1 MRRRFE
7 GVSVDE
13 GEGGGSEDAS
23 CARGRAPRR
32 RARAGAADAF
42 RLPEG
47 KHSERASF
55 WRSILGV
62 AVHVARLTLG
72 QQRYG
77 SASTPCLPAGGRPV
91 HPLGVR
97 DELGC
102 TGCRSGVEQ
111 GGKVRRKAP
120 ALRRTSRKGTKAG
133 GTRAKRAERNTD
145 GAGGSVAWML
155 IIIQEFLFPCSCA
168 PAPAAPLTTSIKHLL
183 SFSCRPT
190 PPGACLHSYAARL
203 LEAQV
208 SAIMQEGKRGRAAEA
223 RGCAA
228 EEHTW
233 SDAQTCAPAGVPDC
247 QPEVPART
255 FLKQCV
261 VADLGERSCCP
272 QGPLRRA
279 CAYRSRRAKG
289 LAVWKAVA
297 QRAPLPQERQ
307 PP

>member
-145 GAGGSVAWML
+145 GACWGGQCGVDVDNNSGVFVSLLMC
-155 IIIQEFLFPCSCA
+155 PSCT
-168 PAPAAPLTTSIKHLL
+168 AAPLTTLNQTPSVVFMPPHPSWSLL
-183 SFSCRPT
+183 ALVRGQATGS
-190 PPGACLHSYAARL
+190 PGICYH
-203 LEAQV
+203 
-208 SAIMQEGKRGRAAEA
+208 A
-223 RGCAA
+223 RGKA
-228 EEHTW
+228 
-233 SDAQTCAPAGVPDC
+233 
-247 QPEVPART
+247 
-255 FLKQCV
+255 
-261 VADLGERSCCP
+261 
-272 QGPLRRA
+272 
-279 CAYRSRRAKG
+279 RSRSRGARVRG
-289 LAVWKAVA
+289 
-297 QRAPLPQERQ
+297 
-307 PP
+307 